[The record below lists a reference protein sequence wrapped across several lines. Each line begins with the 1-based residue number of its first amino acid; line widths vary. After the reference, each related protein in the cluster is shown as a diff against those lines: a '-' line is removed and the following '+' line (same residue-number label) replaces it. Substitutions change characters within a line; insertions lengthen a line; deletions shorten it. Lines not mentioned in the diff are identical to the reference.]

1 MASTPMDALYE
12 EGKSLREK
20 CPRKS
25 HAVWKAPNDRQNLLR
40 LLEESDKG
48 RIPRLI
54 PMRHTFVAKTDTDT
68 VDVPPAAT
76 TMIARFLLAVSLA
89 LSVGCA
95 TTKQLQAAPPTKVS
109 GPKLTPQEKAQRI
122 EHLLA
127 MRERTRADL
136 YALKPAA
143 KAEVEKAVGY
153 AVFDVNGYYLL
164 FVEEHGHG
172 VLTDNATG
180 QVTYMTTERVGEGL
194 AFGYADFR
202 LVLLFHSKQFMDKFK
217 RVGADVSGDAGIVAK
232 SRSGLGVDAEYS
244 ASFDPELK
252 LYQVTDKGLLLQAE
266 WGVTGFLPDG
276 DLN

>member
-1 MASTPMDALYE
+1 MMT
-12 EGKSLREK
+12 
-20 CPRKS
+20 
-25 HAVWKAPNDRQNLLR
+25 R
-40 LLEESDKG
+40 LFL
-48 RIPRLI
+48 
-54 PMRHTFVAKTDTDT
+54 
-68 VDVPPAAT
+68 AA
-76 TMIARFLLAVSLA
+76 SLA

-95 TTKQLQAAPPTKVS
+95 TSKQPQAALPTKVS
-109 GPKLTPQEKAQRI
+109 GPKLTPEEKEQRI
-122 EHLLA
+122 KQLLA
-127 MRERTRADL
+127 LRERTRADL

-143 KAEVEKAVGY
+143 KAELEKAAGY
-153 AVFDVNGYYLL
+153 AVFDATGYYLL

-202 LVLLFHSKQFMDKFK
+202 MVLLFHSKQFMDKFK
-217 RVGADVSGDAGIVAK
+217 AVGADVSGDAGFVAK
-232 SRSGLGVDAEYS
+232 IRSGLGVDGEYS

-252 LYQVTDKGLLLQAE
+252 LYQITDKGLLLQAE